1 MRAQLYNLVSVSG
14 AENKSTAFYDYFMM
28 VVIVISIIPLAF
40 KDTNA
45 IFNII
50 DRVSAIIYIADYV
63 IRLATADKQ
72 LKKGIKSFIIY
83 PFTPMAIIDLLS
95 ILPSITLLPVGFKL
109 FRLFRL
115 LRTFR
120 VFRVFRILRYSRAI
134 TRIKNT
140 VVSQRQSLISV
151 GVLAIGYILVA
162 ALVIFNVEP
171 QTFDNF
177 FDAVYWATV
186 SLTTVGYGD
195 IYPTSFVGRVITM
208 ISTFVGTAIVAL
220 PAGIITAGYITE
232 LEKEQKGNKND

>member
-14 AENKSTAFYDYFMM
+14 AENKSTVFYDYFMM

-72 LKKGIKSFIIY
+72 LKKGVKSFIIY

-195 IYPTSFVGRVITM
+195 IYPTSLVGRVITM
-208 ISTFVGTAIVAL
+208 VSTFVGTAIVAL

-232 LEKEQKGNKND
+232 LEKEQKVSKND